1 MGWGVNKCRANR
13 KTERNQLKERKGAA
27 LRRAQTEDSEL
38 PEPRTLKTPCPWRC
52 CQSGSLILGEARSP
66 LPVTQQLCRAELALH
81 MPTTVHFCLRAN
93 LSSTSFKIL
102 FFPHFTCIFIPSRI
116 RKTGC
121 SWLISLKIWIIESSG
136 IYPGAQRISV
146 LFFFSYVFWYWI
158 FMSQFSSS
166 YKRKDKMDG
175 ERKQDFEDTH
185 VYLLGKYYCLLLDYE
200 FLGKR
205 RKASYFF

>member
-1 MGWGVNKCRANR
+1 MVQEGQAAKRVQRQRCSLIAWCPEDRHLHSMGEHGVGVNKCRANR

-102 FFPHFTCIFIPSRI
+102 FSPHFTCIFIPSRI

-121 SWLISLKIWIIESSG
+121 S
-136 IYPGAQRISV
+136 
-146 LFFFSYVFWYWI
+146 
-158 FMSQFSSS
+158 
-166 YKRKDKMDG
+166 
-175 ERKQDFEDTH
+175 
-185 VYLLGKYYCLLLDYE
+185 
-200 FLGKR
+200 
-205 RKASYFF
+205 